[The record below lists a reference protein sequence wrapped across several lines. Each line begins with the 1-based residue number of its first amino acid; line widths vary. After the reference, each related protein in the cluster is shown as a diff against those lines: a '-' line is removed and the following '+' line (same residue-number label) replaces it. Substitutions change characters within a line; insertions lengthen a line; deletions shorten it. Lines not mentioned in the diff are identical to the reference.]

1 MMKAIRTANRR
12 SARAYLGG
20 ALALG
25 LMVGGLAGAGA
36 LEAKSPA
43 KSSAKSS
50 AKAAAKKRVVK
61 PRPIHPAGTYKRSR
75 PNGGTLTITRQGHQW
90 HMFVTAGGLPN
101 GGATAADC
109 EVAAL
114 GALHAARITARPVPW
129 RSERIT
135 ITPNDLT
142 DVDGTVT
149 VSFVKGGV
157 QLNAV
162 GITGPLCP
170 PGSSFDGFYRRV
182 R

>member
-1 MMKAIRTANRR
+1 MMKAIRTINRR

-20 ALALG
+20 ALALS
-25 LMVGGLAGAGA
+25 LMVGGLAGPSV
-36 LEAKSPA
+36 LEAKTLA
-43 KSSAKSS
+43 KSSAK
-50 AKAAAKKRVVK
+50 KQVVK

-90 HMFVTAGGLPN
+90 HMFVIAGGLPN
-101 GGATAADC
+101 GVATAADC
-109 EVAAL
+109 EVAAV

>member
-1 MMKAIRTANRR
+1 MMRAIRTTHII

-25 LMVGGLAGAGA
+25 LMVSGLAGASA
-36 LEAKSPA
+36 LEAKSPV
-43 KSSAKSS
+43 
-50 AKAAAKKRVVK
+50 KKRVVK
-61 PRPIHPAGTYKRSR
+61 PQPIHPAGTYKRSK
-75 PNGGTLTITRQGHQW
+75 PNGGTLTITRQGNQW
-90 HMFVTAGGLPN
+90 HMFVIAGGLPN
-101 GGATAADC
+101 GVATAADC

-114 GALHAARITARPVPW
+114 GALHAARITARPLPW

>member
-1 MMKAIRTANRR
+1 M
-12 SARAYLGG
+12 
-20 ALALG
+20 
-25 LMVGGLAGAGA
+25 
-36 LEAKSPA
+36 
-43 KSSAKSS
+43 
-50 AKAAAKKRVVK
+50 
-61 PRPIHPAGTYKRSR
+61 
-75 PNGGTLTITRQGHQW
+75 
-90 HMFVTAGGLPN
+90 
-101 GGATAADC
+101 
-109 EVAAL
+109 AAL

>member
-1 MMKAIRTANRR
+1 MMKAIRTTNRG

-25 LMVGGLAGAGA
+25 LMVGGLAGASA
-36 LEAKSPA
+36 LEAKSPP
-43 KSSAKSS
+43 
-50 AKAAAKKRVVK
+50 KKQVVK
-61 PRPIHPAGTYKRSR
+61 PRPILPAGTYKRSK

-90 HMFVTAGGLPN
+90 HMFVIAGGLPN
-101 GGATAADC
+101 GEATAADC

-149 VSFVKGGV
+149 VRFVKGGV

>member
-1 MMKAIRTANRR
+1 MMKAIRTTNRGI
-12 SARAYLGG
+12 ARAYLGG
-20 ALALG
+20 VLALG
-25 LMVGGLAGAGA
+25 LMVGGLAAA
-36 LEAKSPA
+36 SELEAK
-43 KSSAKSS
+43 
-50 AKAAAKKRVVK
+50 AAPKKRVVK
-61 PRPIHPAGTYKRSR
+61 PQPIHPAGTYKRSK

-90 HMFVTAGGLPN
+90 HMFVIAGGLPN
-101 GGATAADC
+101 GVATAADC

-142 DVDGTVT
+142 DVGGTVT

-170 PGSSFDGFYRRV
+170 PGSTFDGFYRRV

>member
-1 MMKAIRTANRR
+1 MVKAIRTINIL

-20 ALALG
+20 ALTLG
-25 LMVGGLAGAGA
+25 LMVGGLAGVSA

-43 KSSAKSS
+43 K
-50 AKAAAKKRVVK
+50 KRVVK
-61 PRPIHPAGTYKRSR
+61 PQPIHPAGTYKRSK

-90 HMFVTAGGLPN
+90 HMFVIAGGLPN
-101 GGATAADC
+101 GVATAADC

-170 PGSSFDGFYRRV
+170 PGSTFDGFYRRV